1 MLDLLPI
8 ELTAAMIALIPGLG
22 TVYLA
27 RKLNRLQESRNLQDE
42 RAAAASY
49 KLALFQM
56 RVEVYMA
63 VQGYMSDFVTEGR
76 PTIGGAVKLRRH
88 DHNARF
94 LFPAEVQAF
103 VAELTRT
110 AFDYQRAYLIR
121 EPLRARTRVG
131 AALAAEERAAF
142 DEQATRMRDIEAW
155 LTEVWE
161 SGRYLSV
168 FEPFLTLPEALPGD
182 PDIAPATVGGVSRPH
197 ATHARVR
204 APRPL

>member
-1 MLDLLPI
+1 VLDLLPI
-8 ELTAAMIALIPGLG
+8 ELTAALIALIPGLG

-27 RKLNRLQESRNLQDE
+27 RKLNRLQESRNLQDA
-42 RAAAASY
+42 RVAAAGY

-63 VQGYMSDFVTEGR
+63 VQRYVSDFVTEGR
-76 PTIGGAVKLRRH
+76 PTIESAVKLRRH

-103 VAELTRT
+103 VAELART
-110 AFDYQRAYLIR
+110 AFDYQRAYLIQ
-121 EPLRARTRVG
+121 EPLRAHARSG
-131 AALAAEERAAF
+131 AALSPQERAAY
-142 DEQATRMRDIEAW
+142 DEQAARMRDIEAW

-161 SGRYLSV
+161 TGRYLAV

-182 PDIAPATVGGVSRPH
+182 PDLALATVGGVSRDH
-197 ATHARVR
+197 ATHARVN
-204 APRPL
+204 ALRPL

>member
-27 RKLNRLQESRNLQDE
+27 RKLNRLQESRNLQDQ
-42 RAAAASY
+42 RVAAASY
-49 KLALFQM
+49 KLALFRM

-63 VQGYMSDFVTEGR
+63 VQGYMSDFITEGR
-76 PTIGGAVKLRRH
+76 PTIEGAAKLRRH

-103 VAELTRT
+103 VADLTRT
-110 AFDYQRAYLIR
+110 AFDYQRAYLVQ
-121 EPLRARTRVG
+121 EPLRARTRAG
-131 AALAAEERAAF
+131 AALTAEERAAF
-142 DEQATRMRDIEAW
+142 DAQATRMREIEAW

-161 SGRYLSV
+161 TGRYLAV

-182 PDIAPATVGGVSRPH
+182 PGSDAQARAAGPAPKD
-197 ATHARVR
+197 R
-204 APRPL
+204 APTRHTLA

>member
-8 ELTAAMIALIPGLG
+8 ELAAALIALIPGLG

-27 RKLNRLQESRNLQDE
+27 RKLNRLQESRNLQDA
-42 RAAAASY
+42 RVAAASY

-63 VQGYMSDFVTEGR
+63 VQGYVSDFVAEGR
-76 PTIGGAVKLRRH
+76 PRIESAAKLRRH

-103 VAELTRT
+103 VAELART
-110 AFDYQRAYLIR
+110 AFDYQRAYLIQ
-121 EPLRARTRVG
+121 EPLRAHARSG
-131 AALAAEERAAF
+131 AALTPQERAAF
-142 DEQATRMRDIEAW
+142 DAQATRMREIEAW

-161 SGRYLSV
+161 TGRYLAA

-182 PDIAPATVGGVSRPH
+182 PDMAPATLGEGSRDR

-204 APRPL
+204 TVRPL